1 MKTLLSILLFFTC
14 FSAFSQ
20 NPISTPRVRMPDRSG
35 VDTTTIANTG
45 QIVFDADDDKFRFN
59 DGTGWYS
66 FLKEGATLPYWPFT
80 GTGDLT
86 GNVTI
91 RGDEHTVNIL
101 VRPALGGVLS
111 IGNSVTGTVPTTNFI
126 RFNSSGATVT
136 GALNY
141 SSEPTY
147 TSLSMI
153 AKNYADT
160 HLGGATLPLASE
172 GSENNFIV
180 RGETNFS
187 YIDPAGSGLTND
199 AGRLDVRGNVSV
211 PVAWTWDN
219 TGTRPSFTVGQSE
232 IDSGLPFDSVAMYTK
247 DNGFTFEVAGSSD
260 IKKIIFKSDSGFVY
274 HIGAGEVN
282 PPVMYYASD
291 YSGSSRFTDRA
302 LVDKGYVDGKVL
314 EASGGWPLSG
324 TASLTDDVE
333 ITSEDSLKLSP
344 QVLMTPGQFSF
355 VWDTTTVANNSSEVL
370 TKDFFENFAEGM
382 TSGYKVTAVIKITC
396 IGVGFTQA
404 LGYYAGEKVYTVR
417 RNYNGALTII
427 DSETIYQ
434 HNADEQPVDH
444 ILTVNGTG
452 DSDDVLDLT
461 ISIGA
466 VSNGMQFV
474 TRVEVIYHA
483 VYYEI

>member
-20 NPISTPRVRMPDRSG
+20 NPISTPRIRMPDRSG

-59 DGTGWYS
+59 DGTGWFS
-66 FLKEGATLPYWPFT
+66 FLKEGATLPYWPLS
-80 GTGDLT
+80 GSAELT
-86 GNVTI
+86 GNTTI
-91 RGDEHTVNIL
+91 NG
-101 VRPALGGVLS
+101 
-111 IGNSVTGTVPTTNFI
+111 
-126 RFNSSGATVT
+126 SSFTRDLT
-136 GALNY
+136 FSALN
-141 SSEPTY
+141 
-147 TSLSMI
+147 
-153 AKNYADT
+153 
-160 HLGGATLPLASE
+160 
-172 GSENNFIV
+172 
-180 RGETNFS
+180 
-187 YIDPAGSGLTND
+187 
-199 AGRLDVRGNVSV
+199 
-211 PVAWTWDN
+211 
-219 TGTRPSFTVGQSE
+219 SFTVQSDVAIILSRIGSESTPPAGLAIGSAGVVRFIKGTAGNGQ
-232 IDSGLPFDSVAMYTK
+232 YY
-247 DNGFTFEVAGSSD
+247 GFTTDSLMVIAD
-260 IKKIIFKSDSGFVY
+260 DFKQ
-274 HIGAGEVN
+274 IGLQYN
-282 PPVMYYASD
+282 DD
-291 YSGSSRFTDRA
+291 YSANFTDSS
-302 LVDKGYVDGKVL
+302 LVDKRYVDGKV
-314 EASGGWPLSG
+314 AAGAFWPLSG

-344 QVLMTPGQFSF
+344 QVLMTTGQFSF

-417 RNYNGALTII
+417 RSYNGALAII

-444 ILTVNGTG
+444 VLTVNGTG

>member
-1 MKTLLSILLFFTC
+1 MIMKTLLSLLFLFVC
-14 FSAFSQ
+14 AFAHAQ
-20 NPISTPRVRMPDRSG
+20 YHNVEGIRVVGRS
-35 VDTTTIANTG
+35 DSTTISNVG
-45 QIVFDADDDKFRFN
+45 QIQFDADDDKFRFN
-59 DGTGWYS
+59 DGTGWFS
-66 FLKEGATLPYWPFT
+66 FLKEGSISASNGITKL
-80 GTGDLT
+80 
-86 GNVTI
+86 GN
-91 RGDEHTVNIL
+91 D
-101 VRPALGGVLS
+101 
-111 IGNSVTGTVPTTNFI
+111 FQ
-126 RFNSSGATVT
+126 
-136 GALNY
+136 
-141 SSEPTY
+141 
-147 TSLSMI
+147 
-153 AKNYADT
+153 
-160 HLGGATLPLASE
+160 LGGALTKNTNINGSSFTHDLTFSALNTFQVTSDVAIILSRIASE
-172 GSENNFIV
+172 STPAAGLAIGSAGVVRFIKGV
-180 RGETNFS
+180 
-187 YIDPAGSGLTND
+187 AGN
-199 AGRLDVRGNVSV
+199 
-211 PVAWTWDN
+211 
-219 TGTRPSFTVGQSE
+219 GQH
-232 IDSGLPFDSVAMYTK
+232 Y
-247 DNGFTFEVAGSSD
+247 GFTTDSLMVITD
-260 IKKIIFKSDSGFVY
+260 DFKQ
-274 HIGAGEVN
+274 IGLQYNG
-282 PPVMYYASD
+282 D
-291 YSGSSRFTDRA
+291 YSANFTDSS
-302 LVDKGYVDGKVL
+302 LVDKRYVDGKVL

-382 TSGYKVTAVIKITC
+382 NSGYKVTAVIKITC